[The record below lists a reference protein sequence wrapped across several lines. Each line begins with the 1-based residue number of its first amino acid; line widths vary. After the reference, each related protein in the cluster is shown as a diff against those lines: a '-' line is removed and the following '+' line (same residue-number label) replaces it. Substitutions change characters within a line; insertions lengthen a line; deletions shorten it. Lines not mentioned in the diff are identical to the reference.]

1 MASEPAETE
10 PAPAEPLR
18 VGATEADAARNLAMG
33 AGIVDDPYP
42 VFHELLQ
49 QCPVEKGSLGKHFP
63 NPMSRRFEGIVED
76 RTVTVH
82 GYEPGVEALRQADV
96 LSSEGFY
103 GPALNMAIGK
113 SVIGMD
119 EPEHRRMRLLL
130 QPAFAKMK
138 MERWKGDIIQPV
150 VDEHLLR
157 IKPLGRADLYEEVA
171 PNVPVQTIG
180 VALGLPGEDQ
190 RKFFDWAVGMTSGGD
205 VLGNSAAVA
214 EYVAPLIAERRV
226 DPKNDLL
233 SLLVEAR
240 IEDTD
245 ADGMSDSRPL
255 TDEEVNIFVRLLII
269 AGAGTTYKAYGNLMF
284 MLLSHPEQL
293 AAVRDDRAL
302 VAAAIE
308 ESLRIEQPLA
318 SVQRVAV
325 SDTTVGGVPVA
336 EGCPVAVNIGAANH
350 DPAQWGIEPEAF
362 DIHRDRPD
370 RHLSFGFGIHRCL
383 GIHLARAELSVL
395 LNRTLDLLPNVRF
408 DPDQPRPHITGLM
421 FRMPTAVPA
430 VWDT

>member
-1 MASEPAETE
+1 MASEPVK
-10 PAPAEPLR
+10 AEPVK
-18 VGATEADAARNLAMG
+18 VGATEADAARNRAMG
-33 AGIVDDPYP
+33 AGLVDDPYP
-42 VFHELLQ
+42 VFHELLAK
-49 QCPVEKGSLGKHFP
+49 CPVEHGSLSLHFP
-63 NPMSRRFEGIVED
+63 NPMSRRFEGVVED
-76 RTVTVH
+76 RTITVH
-82 GYEPGVEALRQADV
+82 AYEPGLEALRQAAV

-103 GPALNMAIGK
+103 GPALNVAIGK

-119 EPEHRRMRLLL
+119 EPEHRRLRLLL
-130 QPAFAKMK
+130 QPAFSKLK

-157 IKPLGRADLYEEVA
+157 IKPLGKADLYEEVA

-214 EYVAPLIAERRV
+214 EYVAPLIAERRAN
-226 DPKNDLL
+226 PKTDLL

-245 ADGMSDSRPL
+245 ADGMDDSRPL
-255 TDEEVNIFVRLLII
+255 TDEEVNTFVRLLII

-284 MLLSHPEQL
+284 MLLSHPDQL
-293 AAVRDDRAL
+293 TAVRDDRGL
-302 VAAAIE
+302 VPLAIDE
-308 ESLRIEQPLA
+308 TLRIEQPLA
-318 SVQRVAV
+318 SVQRVAKA
-325 SDTTVGGVPVA
+325 DTTIGGVDVA
-336 EGCPVAVNIGAANH
+336 PGCPVSVNIGAANH
-350 DPAQWGIEPEAF
+350 DPAQWGSEPETF
-362 DIHRDRPD
+362 DIFRNRPD

-408 DPDQPRPHITGLM
+408 DPDQPRPYITGLT

-430 VWDT
+430 VWD